1 MSPSW
6 SWRFRGMGVSRDCE
20 LEILADF
27 GKRLRSL
34 RNLFG
39 FTKEEFSDI
48 IGIESCRLDDFEE
61 GRCQPKFRILRR
73 ISDFTTCDIDI
84 LITGNSF
91 GVDDDNI
98 PVSKEWEVLFGKLIA
113 GDQTLTSAWY
123 WESDDKHRLTLTC
136 KPPLGP
142 HTSSGIIGHTR
153 WEYVGANVQSDEHWA
168 RHYETLES
176 RNPIHN
182 FVFRGNSGFVKV
194 WGKPAYGPNGEFV
207 GYRGYAGPATMEEA
221 MSEWRAHLT
230 SVAS

>member
-1 MSPSW
+1 MV
-6 SWRFRGMGVSRDCE
+6 VSEDNE
-20 LEILADF
+20 LEDLAGF
-27 GKRLRSL
+27 GRRLRSL
-34 RNLFG
+34 RKLFG
-39 FTKEEFSDI
+39 FNQKDFADI
-48 IGIESCRLDDFEE
+48 LGLEMCQLDYFEE

-73 ISDFTTCDIDI
+73 ISDFTTCDMDI

-91 GVDDDNI
+91 GVDDDNK
-98 PVSKEWEVLFGKLIA
+98 PVSKEWEALFGELVV
-113 GDQTLTSAWY
+113 GDQIVTSAWY
-123 WESDDKHRLTLTC
+123 WESDDKHRLTVSC

-153 WEYVGANVQSDEHWA
+153 WEHVGADVRTDEHWA

-182 FVFRGNSGFVKV
+182 FVYRGNRGFVKV
-194 WGKPAYGPNGEFV
+194 WGKPAYDPNGQFA

-221 MSEWRAHLT
+221 MSEWRANFT